1 MEILGLLLLLLGIA
15 IALYLF
21 VQTPKFSK
29 NRWIWAILGF
39 FFDLL
44 TLGIFF
50 IKTKQ
55 NMLGLIF
62 ISVWIIIFI
71 LKLFFVLKPIILW
84 YLHSDILLK

>member
-1 MEILGLLLLLLGIA
+1 MELIDLLLLLLGIA
-15 IALYLF
+15 IAIYLF

-29 NRWIWAILGF
+29 NRWIWAILGIF
-39 FFDLL
+39 FELL

-50 IKTKQ
+50 IKTRRK
-55 NMLGLIF
+55 MLGWII

-71 LKLFFVLKPIILW
+71 FRLFLVFQPIISW